1 MRNVVLV
8 SIDSLRA
15 DHCGFMGY
23 EKDTTPTLD
32 AMAEEGLSFE
42 SAVAPGPSTYESMPA
57 VITGRHMCQYPS
69 DRTDEDTDVFDDRGS
84 QISANTRPE
93 TIAEWFDRQGYGTAA
108 FTMNPYT
115 GSHTNFAR
123 GFDYYEDFLDG
134 GEGPLMQKAADLPVL
149 SELKH
154 VVTLVR
160 GDRASKP
167 WQDYYD
173 DILEWVQSAS
183 EPYFLWVFLLDPHT
197 PYLAPGEYRG
207 PSSAEM
213 YYRNWK
219 LWAAKKW
226 GIDLPLDADALR
238 SLYDATIRSS
248 DEFLKSLR
256 SDLPG
261 DPIIA
266 VHADHGEAFGE
277 HGTLGHHKELYEENL
292 HVPFAVWNAA
302 TTRTV
307 EYPVSL
313 TAIPSVLSQAAT
325 GEVSIPSRGHVL
337 ARTLGPRRVA
347 LRDGDWKYIATTD
360 DQSDHVKTSELYDL
374 ESDPAEREDRSVELD
389 DRVDTYRRLVERRL
403 SHEREV
409 SRIYRKVPA
418 VV

>member
-1 MRNVVLV
+1 
-8 SIDSLRA
+8 
-15 DHCGFMGY
+15 
-23 EKDTTPTLD
+23 
-32 AMAEEGLSFE
+32 
-42 SAVAPGPSTYESMPA
+42 
-57 VITGRHMCQYPS
+57 
-69 DRTDEDTDVFDDRGS
+69 
-84 QISANTRPE
+84 
-93 TIAEWFDRQGYGTAA
+93 
-108 FTMNPYT
+108 
-115 GSHTNFAR
+115 
-123 GFDYYEDFLDG
+123 
-134 GEGPLMQKAADLPVL
+134 
-149 SELKH
+149 
-154 VVTLVR
+154 
-160 GDRASKP
+160 
-167 WQDYYD
+167 
-173 DILEWVQSAS
+173 
-183 EPYFLWVFLLDPHT
+183 
-197 PYLAPGEYRG
+197 
-207 PSSAEM
+207 M

-277 HGTLGHHKELYEENL
+277 HGTFGHDKELYEENL

-302 TTRTV
+302 TTGTV

-347 LRDGDWKYIATTD
+347 LRDGDWKYIAMTD